1 MVLTYE
7 YQTRSTFSGASLARS
22 AFQGRGYEP
31 KSSVGA
37 NWAGLTKIEPIT
49 LLGRGFACRTS
60 ETWPSWSAP
69 MVGTSAVVLFFALM
83 LSRAR
88 RNAGTVRTIIGLR
101 DIWTRSVWSRRRR
114 LLTLRRGLRPYQ
126 SQPVGANP
134 AVASLRHTANVS
146 NACLRIS
153 LDRGRA

>member
-22 AFQGRGYEP
+22 AFQVRGYEP

-114 LLTLRRGLRPYQ
+114 LLTLRRGFRPYQ
-126 SQPVGANP
+126 NP
-134 AVASLRHTANVS
+134 HLVAKTATHSLKHTAKFS
-146 NACLRIS
+146 NDRLALS
-153 LDRGRA
+153 LAPRLP